1 MNEKVDEENGKA
13 LGKGN
18 VRYRKIRRFS
28 NNESWENIGC
38 LVPAATFGLGGSRLW
53 EKEEDIKISG
63 KKRKRRSIGI
73 KVYLYEVCLS
83 EIIYYLLFYLKTIL
97 TPFPPCQIS
106 GIYPTREMEFKK
118 YWPQGFELEEDKV
131 TNDWWREKLLIDGFN
146 AVCNNNDTSFLKVGD
161 ESMSKNCV
169 QTTAKGNLTHFSYIF
184 HKPEQLST

>member
-1 MNEKVDEENGKA
+1 MN
-13 LGKGN
+13 KGN
-18 VRYRKIRRFS
+18 VRYQKVRWFS
-28 NNESWENIGC
+28 INECWKNIGC
-38 LVPAATFGLGGSRLW
+38 LVSAPNFGLRGFRLW
-53 EKEEDIKISG
+53 EKEEEINLSG
-63 KKRKRRSIGI
+63 KKRKRRSIRI